1 MGFIQSITL
10 LNVRR
15 SISKSWTISNLFIS
29 LIIRF
34 KEDSLSSLDT
44 LNDIDTENIN
54 VQNIDDNS
62 SLSDYN
68 YSRCENDFNTTTN
81 TQTNQNLHSSKLN
94 HGIEQEWS
102 YSLNNSAYF
111 SQDDQRLMNE
121 IVRMLKPII
130 KKTVKKQL
138 RYYMEKQMVKEL
150 QKNGFMLNTFDSAEC
165 LDTMNEFC

>member
-1 MGFIQSITL
+1 M
-10 LNVRR
+10 
-15 SISKSWTISNLFIS
+15 
-29 LIIRF
+29 
-34 KEDSLSSLDT
+34 SSLDT

-68 YSRCENDFNTTTN
+68 YENYSRYENDFNTTNN
-81 TQTNQNLHSSKLN
+81 TQTNQNLHSNKLT

-111 SQDDQRLMNE
+111 SQGDQRLMNE

-138 RYYMEKQMVKEL
+138 KYYMEKQMIKEL
-150 QKNGFMLNTFDSAEC
+150 QKNGFMLNTFDSADC
-165 LDTMNEFC
+165 FDNLNEFC